1 MPFIDLS
8 DVRCYFEQAG
18 SGPPLL
24 LIPGLG
30 RTCRMWDNVVAEL
43 AESFSLIM
51 PDNRGMGRSVAKRAP
66 HSLADLSVDLVELLD
81 ALQLD
86 RAHVLGISLGG
97 MIAQWLAVEHP
108 ARVDK
113 LVLVSTAHRF
123 APYLREMGM
132 LIGHALRY
140 FPRRVFDRTV
150 EVLGSS
156 PAFIDANPNWVADQV
171 VPQESGQ
178 RDGRP
183 DGRVGRATIARQLVC
198 LASSDAAQTEYRIDA
213 PTLVIVGDQ
222 DALIPP
228 SYGREIARAIPRSEL
243 LVLPGCGHN
252 PFIEAPEA
260 VVPGIVDF
268 LNRNHPCV
276 SLFTAALGEND
287 A

>member
-1 MPFIDLS
+1 MPHIDLS

-30 RTCRMWDNVVAEL
+30 RTCQMWEQVVSEL

-51 PDNRGMGRSVAKRAP
+51 PDNRGMGRSLSKRAP
-66 HSLADLSVDLVELLD
+66 RSLADLAVDLVELLD

-108 ARVDK
+108 ARLDK

-140 FPRRVFDRTV
+140 FPRAVFDRTV

-156 PAFIDANPNWVADQV
+156 PAFIDANPNGVA
-171 VPQESGQ
+171 E
-178 RDGRP
+178 
-183 DGRVGRATIARQLVC
+183 RVGVQEQARLGRSTIARQLMC
-198 LASSDAAQTEYRIDA
+198 LVSSDGMQVDYRIEA
-213 PTLVIVGDQ
+213 PTLVMVGDQ

-228 SYGREIARAIPRSEL
+228 CYGREIAAAIPRSEL
-243 LVLPGCGHN
+243 ITLPGCGHN
-252 PFIEAPEA
+252 PFTEAPEA
-260 VVPGIVDF
+260 AVPAIVEF
-268 LNRNHPCV
+268 LNRRDAHV
-276 SLFTAALGEND
+276 SIGKVAVVGEKH

>member
-1 MPFIDLS
+1 MSVIDLS

-30 RTCRMWDNVVAEL
+30 RTCQMWEQVVSEL
-43 AESFSLIM
+43 SESFSLIM
-51 PDNRGMGRSVAKRAP
+51 PDNRGMGRSVSKRAP
-66 HSLADLSVDLVELLD
+66 RSLADLAVDLIELLD

-108 ARVDK
+108 ARVGK

-140 FPRRVFDRTV
+140 FPRAVFDRTV

-156 PAFIDANPNWVADQV
+156 PAFIDANPNGVA
-171 VPQESGQ
+171 E
-178 RDGRP
+178 
-183 DGRVGRATIARQLVC
+183 RVGAQEQARLGRSTIARQLMC
-198 LASSDAAQTEYRIDA
+198 LAASDGAQIDYRIEA
-213 PTLVIVGDQ
+213 PTLVMVGDQ

-228 SYGREIARAIPRSEL
+228 TYGREIAQAIPRSEFL
-243 LVLPGCGHN
+243 TLPGCGHN
-252 PFIEAPEA
+252 PFTEAPEA
-260 VVPGIVDF
+260 AVPAIVEF
-268 LNRNHPCV
+268 LNRRDPHV
-276 SLFTAALGEND
+276 SIGKVAVVGEKH

>member
-1 MPFIDLS
+1 MPSVSIKGAQIHYG
-8 DVRCYFEQAG
+8 VTGAG
-18 SGPPLL
+18 EPLL

-30 RTCRMWDNVVAEL
+30 RTCQMWEQVAPEL

-51 PDNRGMGRSVAKRAP
+51 PDNRGMGRSVGRRAP
-66 HSLADLSVDLVELLD
+66 RVLADLAVDLIELLD

-113 LVLVSTAHRF
+113 LVLVSTAHRS
-123 APYLREMGM
+123 APYLREMGT

-140 FPRRVFDRTV
+140 FPRAVFDRMV

-156 PAFIDANPNWVADQV
+156 PAFIDANPEWVGARIGA
-171 VPQESGQ
+171 PQQQEPQ
-178 RDGRP
+178 KVRLGRS
-183 DGRVGRATIARQLVC
+183 TIARQLMC
-198 LASSDAAQTEYRIDA
+198 LASSDGMQVDYRIEV
-213 PTLVIVGDQ
+213 PTLVMVGDQ

-228 SYGREIARAIPRSEL
+228 CYGREIAQLIPRSEFL
-243 LVLPGCGHN
+243 TLPCCGHN
-252 PFIEAPEA
+252 PFIEAPELA
-260 VVPGIVDF
+260 VPAIVEF
-268 LNRNHPCV
+268 LNRRDPHV
-276 SLFTAALGEND
+276 SIGKVAVVGEKH

>member
-8 DVRCYFEQAG
+8 DVRCYFEQSG

-30 RTCRMWDNVVAEL
+30 RTCQMWEQVVSEL
-43 AESFSLIM
+43 GESLSLIM
-51 PDNRGMGRSVAKRAP
+51 PDNRGMGRSLSKRAP
-66 HSLADLSVDLVELLD
+66 SSMADLAVDLIELLD

-86 RAHVLGISLGG
+86 RTHVLGISLGG

-108 ARVDK
+108 SRVDK

-140 FPRRVFDRTV
+140 FPRPVFDRTV
-150 EVLGSS
+150 EILGSS
-156 PAFIDANPNWVADQV
+156 PAFVDANPTWIAARVRPQQQSPRQV
-171 VPQESGQ
+171 RP
-178 RDGRP
+178 GRS
-183 DGRVGRATIARQLVC
+183 TIARQLMC
-198 LASSDAAQTEYRIDA
+198 LVSSDGVQVEYRIEA

-228 SYGREIARAIPRSEL
+228 CYGREIARAIPNSEF

-260 VVPGIVDF
+260 AVAAIVQF
-268 LNRNHPCV
+268 LNRP
-276 SLFTAALGEND
+276 APQAPLGRAVVGAESH